1 MQIVMFLTMGLLV
14 LPSELS
20 RVAVSGIALSA
31 FLVFVARPASVLF
44 CLTPFRF
51 SLREQLMVSWA
62 GLRGAVPIVVA
73 TYPLIAGVPAAQTIF
88 NLVFFVVF
96 ISVLLQ
102 GTTIP
107 RVSRWLQVASPL
119 VKPFRYPIEYNP
131 TADLKNEL
139 VEVLVPPDS
148 PVVGRSLVEIKL
160 PTGALVVL
168 IRRGDETFVPRG
180 STQIDAGDTLL
191 LLAEHE
197 ALRSTRAIVNH
208 A

>member
-1 MQIVMFLTMGLLV
+1 V
-14 LPSELS
+14 L
-20 RVAVSGIALSA
+20 AA
-31 FLVFVARPASVLF
+31 FLVFAARPVSVIL

-51 SLREQLMVSWA
+51 SLKEQLMVSWA

-73 TYPLIAGVPAAQTIF
+73 TYPLLADAPGAKTIF

-107 RVSRWLQVASPL
+107 IVSKWLRVASPI

-139 VEVLVPPDS
+139 VEIPVPTDS
-148 PVVGRSLVEIKL
+148 AVVGHTLVEIKL
-160 PTGALVVL
+160 PTGALIVL

-180 STQIDAGDTLL
+180 STQIGAGDTLL
-191 LLAEHE
+191 VLAERE

-208 A
+208 TQAGALPA